1 MTISPDYL
9 QELNQRTDITEL
21 VGGYVQ
27 LHRSGRTYRGLC
39 PFHGEKTPS
48 FFVYPETSSFY
59 CFGCGAGG
67 DAISFVKR
75 INNLD
80 YIEAVKFLASRAG
93 MPLPDDRDDTGQLK
107 RRILAMNK
115 DAARFY
121 YEQLNSDAGRAARG
135 YLRGR
140 ALTDQTIRHFG
151 LGFSPDSY
159 TATRDHLRALGYT

>member
-1 MTISPDYL
+1 
-9 QELNQRTDITEL
+9 
-21 VGGYVQ
+21 
-27 LHRSGRTYRGLC
+27 
-39 PFHGEKTPS
+39 
-48 FFVYPETSSFY
+48 
-59 CFGCGAGG
+59 
-67 DAISFVKR
+67 
-75 INNLD
+75 
-80 YIEAVKFLASRAG
+80 